1 MRDSTGSRL
10 DTRPCLDPDVERLDV
25 GALRELQ
32 LRKLKKMVARAYE
45 HSPAYRALCRDAG
58 VEPRHVKVLEDVT
71 RLPFLEK
78 SSAREAYPFDLMMCR
93 RESVLEVHTTSGTT
107 GRPIPIFATRHDM
120 DCWASLNAR
129 SLWMIGLRPGD
140 LLQNCFSYG
149 LPTGIGFHYGA
160 QKMDVGVVPAG
171 IGRYELQISL
181 IVDLGVTAIA
191 TTPSYGL
198 YLADRARERGIDL
211 ATDSR
216 LRVGLFGAEPWPES
230 SRRRLESLLGIEAF
244 NEFGMG
250 EFLGPGMACECPE
263 QHGMHVWSDAFLVEC
278 IDPTTGERVEDGA
291 EGELVW
297 TSLESESM
305 AMIRYR
311 SHDLSSL
318 SWSPCACGRTHPRIG
333 RIMGRSDDALSIGA
347 YVVFPS
353 QVEEVLAQFEEMGNN
368 FCMVLETSRDRDQ
381 LTLQVEV
388 RGLGDLSEEA
398 RQRLSTQVSSATKAA
413 IGVSPRVELAE
424 PMSLP
429 RMTSGDGKSACH
441 RVDDKRGI

>member
-1 MRDSTGSRL
+1 MRDATASHL
-10 DTRPCLDPDVERLDV
+10 DPRTCLHPDVETLDV

-32 LRKLKKMVARAYE
+32 LRKLKKMVASAYE
-45 HSPAYRALCRDAG
+45 HSPAYRALCLDAG
-58 VEPRHVKVLEDVT
+58 VEPRHIKVLEDVA

-78 SSAREAYPFDLMMCR
+78 DSAREAYPFDLMMCR

-107 GRPIPIFATRHDM
+107 GRPIPIFATRHDL

-171 IGRYELQISL
+171 IGRYELQIDL

-263 QHGMHVWSDAFLVEC
+263 QDGMHVWSDAFLVEC
-278 IDPTTGERVEDGA
+278 IDPATGERVDDGA
-291 EGELVW
+291 QGELVW

-398 RQRLSTQVSSATKAA
+398 RRRLSTQVSSATKSA
-413 IGVSPRVELAE
+413 IGVTPRVELAE

-429 RMTSGDGKSACH
+429 RTTSGDGKSACH
-441 RVDDKRGI
+441 RVDDKRGD